1 MSEMKKT
8 TVQITVADLAEE
20 AMALNDFYRQRT
32 LAVQSMRRSAAE
44 EADQLRA
51 QLQAANERLAAFD
64 TEIIEVP
71 TDG

>member
-20 AMALNDFYRQRT
+20 AMALNDFYRQRV
-32 LAVQSMRRSAAE
+32 LAVQSMRRTAVE

-51 QLQAANERLAAFD
+51 QLQAANERLAAID
-64 TEIIEVP
+64 PVLNEDAE
-71 TDG
+71 